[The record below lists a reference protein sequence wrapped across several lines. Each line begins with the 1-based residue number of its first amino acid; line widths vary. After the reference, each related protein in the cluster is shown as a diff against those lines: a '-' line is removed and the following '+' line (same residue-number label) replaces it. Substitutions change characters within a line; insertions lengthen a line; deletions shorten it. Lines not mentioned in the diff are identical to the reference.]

1 MKPSELVALGI
12 CAALA
17 ATVLVLSQLY
27 SAKPPTA
34 GTSTSDTGL
43 IKAVNSTE
51 VITGTDGIPIFPGA
65 KTVDVSDDAKSIH
78 MGHIEYHADV
88 PNATFEQ
95 VKLFYREWLAEDG
108 WVVVRENPNE
118 KKDESW
124 TVDVIWNNK
133 SDEPPTR
140 RYMLL
145 GVQIVAPGRV
155 EEHVEVHIWH
165 QRWPEPLKLPII
177 PGAQQVQTTWEKH
190 PAYTNLRV
198 TTFLVA
204 MEPEAV
210 DDYYKDLLPQYGWG
224 ETDLEMFLPG
234 TAFRGRGSTLVLN
247 TEQVLSGQTL
257 VKFQAYGEVGEPP
270 EDAAKTAP

>member
-1 MKPSELVALGI
+1 MKPSALVVLGI

-17 ATVLVLSQLY
+17 ATVLVLSQFY
-27 SAKPPTA
+27 SAKPLTIGRATPD
-34 GTSTSDTGL
+34 SGL

-51 VITGTDGIPIFPGA
+51 VITGTGGVPIFPGA
-65 KTVDVSDDAKSIH
+65 KTVDVSDDAKSIR
-78 MGHIEYHADV
+78 MGHVEYHADV

-95 VKLFYREWLAEDG
+95 VTAFYREWLAEAG

-133 SDEPPTR
+133 SDGPPTR

-145 GVQIVAPGRV
+145 GVQIVPPGRT

-177 PGAQQVQTTWEKH
+177 SGAQQVQSTWEKH
-190 PAYTNLRV
+190 PALTDLRV
-198 TTFLVA
+198 TTFLVDVPPA
-204 MEPEAV
+204 AV
-210 DDYYKDLLPQYGWG
+210 EDYYKDLLPQYGWG

-234 TAFRGRGSTLVLN
+234 MAFRGRGSTLVLN
-247 TEQVLSGQTL
+247 TEHVSSGQTL
-257 VKFQAYGEVGEPP
+257 VKFQAYGDVGEPP
-270 EDAAKTAP
+270 EDPAKTAP